1 MYLPWL
7 FIDEVVLNAYSFPWY
22 DVSGQ
27 VDLALNNNDN
37 NSYLLTCHTI
47 FGSDWACMSNVVAG
61 NVTNVSMTID
71 GETAVSPFQ
80 FKEGQREVQCTGLN
94 FNPASAEVEMKLY
107 LAGKVQKE
115 LRTTDVER
123 DVELST
129 AVRANRYRLL

>member
-22 DVSGQ
+22 NGQ
-27 VDLALNNNDN
+27 IDLALNNN

-71 GETAVSPFQ
+71 GEAAVSPFQ

-115 LRTTDVER
+115 LRTTAVEN